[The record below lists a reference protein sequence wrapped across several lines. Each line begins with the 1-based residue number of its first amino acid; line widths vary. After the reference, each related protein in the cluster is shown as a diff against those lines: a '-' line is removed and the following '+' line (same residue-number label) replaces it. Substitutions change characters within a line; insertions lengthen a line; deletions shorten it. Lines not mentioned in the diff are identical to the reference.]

1 MKVKGFQV
9 APAELEGCI
18 LEHPDVSDTCVVPI
32 SDSYSGE
39 LPMAFVVLHPNA
51 VKRIALDP
59 AEAERVKG
67 SIIKHVADNKV
78 AYKRLA
84 GGVEFAYV
92 IPKNP
97 SGKLLRR
104 VLRDRAR
111 DLVRPRSKL

>member
-51 VKRIALDP
+51 VKRVALDP
-59 AEAERVKG
+59 AEGKRVKV
-67 SIIKHVADNKV
+67 SIIKVGSYLIIACN
-78 AYKRLA
+78 
-84 GGVEFAYV
+84 
-92 IPKNP
+92 
-97 SGKLLRR
+97 
-104 VLRDRAR
+104 
-111 DLVRPRSKL
+111 RPDCCPFKACSRQQGRI